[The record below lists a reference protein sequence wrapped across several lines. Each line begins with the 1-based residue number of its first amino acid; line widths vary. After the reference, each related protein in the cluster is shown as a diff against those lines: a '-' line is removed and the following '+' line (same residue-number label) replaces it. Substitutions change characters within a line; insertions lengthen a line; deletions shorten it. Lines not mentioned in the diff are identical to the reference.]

1 MANEKK
7 WKWFP
12 LIFCAL
18 LVCGLTLSGCS
29 KQEAKDNTEKIR
41 EKTAEATAEVKE
53 KTTAVVEGVKEG
65 WNRDK
70 TVDLNSATKTQLL
83 TLPGISGPKADLIIS
98 RRPYVSKHELVTKK
112 ILSES
117 EYDKIADRVVVK

>member
-1 MANEKK
+1 M
-7 WKWFP
+7 
-12 LIFCAL
+12 
-18 LVCGLTLSGCS
+18 GCS

-53 KTTAVVEGVKEG
+53 KSTAVVEGVKEG

-83 TLPGISGPKADLIIS
+83 TLPGITGPKADLVIS
-98 RRPYVSKHELVTKK
+98 HRPYASKHELVTKK

-117 EYDKIADRVVVK
+117 EYDKVADRVVVK

>member
-18 LVCGLTLSGCS
+18 LVCGLALSGCS

-53 KTTAVVEGVKEG
+53 KSTAVVEGVKEG

-83 TLPGISGPKADLIIS
+83 TLPGITGPKADLVIS
-98 RRPYVSKHELVTKK
+98 RRPYASKHELVTKK